1 MESKFFKKME
11 DYRIISRFYENQ
23 ESFSVEEMYQAFKE
37 RLIDELKVE
46 LPNTGFT
53 GKLIDGGGK

>member
-23 ESFSVEEMYQAFKE
+23 
-37 RLIDELKVE
+37 
-46 LPNTGFT
+46 
-53 GKLIDGGGK
+53 

>member
-23 ESFSVEEMYQAFKE
+23 ESFSVEEIYQAFKE

-53 GKLIDGGGK
+53 ELIDGGGK